1 MSAHVDPWLAC
12 DTEGCDGQYPEDTGV
27 FEFTDADLREL
38 RTAAKAD
45 GWRCNRDGNDFCE
58 DHASSPEAL
67 AGLKGSHRR
76 SKSAPT
82 WRM

>member
-12 DTEGCDGQYPEDTGV
+12 DSEGCDRQYPEDAGD
-27 FEFTDADLREL
+27 FMFTDADLREL

-45 GWRCNRDGNDFCE
+45 GWRCNRDGKDFCE
-58 DHASSPEAL
+58 DHMASPEAL

-76 SKSAPT
+76 PRSSPT